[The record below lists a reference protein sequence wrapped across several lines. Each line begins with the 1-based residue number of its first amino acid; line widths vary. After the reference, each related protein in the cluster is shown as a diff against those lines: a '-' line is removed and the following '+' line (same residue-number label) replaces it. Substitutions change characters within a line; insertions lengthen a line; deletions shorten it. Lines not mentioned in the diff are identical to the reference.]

1 LRLRLDS
8 GRRRGASACAS
19 AAATAV
25 VVGSR
30 TVISGS
36 GLDPGVQARADELAL
51 VARGARGVEGRGED
65 ERGGAERPLRLVPGL
80 DHEGQA
86 AARGLQV
93 AAEGRLEASLPV
105 LPGVDALTEDDQHLR
120 VDRVD
125 HAGEGATE
133 ALARGPV
140 DVARGDVPRV

>member
-1 LRLRLDS
+1 SDVCSSDLHLCSETHSELTMGVAVKSRSGTAEGARKNSTHRVLRLRLDS

-30 TVISGS
+30 IVISGA

-65 ERGGAERPLRLVPGL
+65 EGRGAERPLRLVPGL

-93 AAEGRLEASLPV
+93 AAEGRLEASLP
-105 LPGVDALTEDDQHLR
+105 
-120 VDRVD
+120 
-125 HAGEGATE
+125 
-133 ALARGPV
+133 
-140 DVARGDVPRV
+140 